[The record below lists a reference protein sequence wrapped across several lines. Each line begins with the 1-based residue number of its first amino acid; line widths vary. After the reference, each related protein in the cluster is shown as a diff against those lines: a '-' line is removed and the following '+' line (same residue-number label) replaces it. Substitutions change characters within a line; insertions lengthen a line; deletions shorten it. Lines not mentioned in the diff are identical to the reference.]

1 MNRCKIFILIIISII
16 VSEAYAQDISNLSKK
31 NLFKVSGSFAA
42 LGTVYNVAGIEAR
55 RDPFFWQL
63 NASLNISAA
72 NVAIPLTLRLT
83 QQERSFTQPFNQYGL
98 SPKYKAFTVH
108 LGYRSMKFSE
118 FSLSGNQFMGIGIE
132 IAPQDAFVSGKLLIG
147 RFARAVDGYYQDGTV
162 IGSPSYERWGYGSQ
176 VTLGKKNNNLG
187 FQFFKA
193 KDDANS
199 IQNFTNDATV
209 KPGDNLVFGV
219 TTHQKITKKLTLDA
233 EIDWSAYTADT
244 RVPETVIEGYSYLN
258 NLGSLLYAN
267 TTSTFNKAMYANLK
281 YKKKK
286 LGLKLKYRRIDPEY
300 KTMGSVYLNN
310 DFEDITAGASYQF
323 FDKKLNTN
331 VSGGFQ
337 RNNLNEDKVS
347 EMARLISSV
356 GVNYTPNQ
364 TWNFS
369 STFSNFNSQSQ
380 MTLVNSFDTIRYAQ
394 VTKNAGV
401 QIARNTIKN
410 SNRIGVTTGL
420 NFQNAKINGETNTV
434 FYNAQLG
441 FRYGVTKT
449 KTNFGINIS
458 ANKNIAQGIE
468 TTAIGPSLSVGK
480 VIHKNKISL
489 SYAASFLKSYTANF
503 SDGYIINNKLSA
515 KYKIDK
521 HHSLMSNISLI
532 RRESLAKSY
541 TETVASIGYNFV
553 F

>member
-1 MNRCKIFILIIISII
+1 MYKLKIITFLFTLLSVSI
-16 VSEAYAQDISNLSKK
+16 VCGQDFSNLKK
-31 NLFKVSGSFAA
+31 KDLFKVSGSFAA
-42 LGTVYNVAGIEAR
+42 LGTVYNVSGIEAR

-63 NASLNISAA
+63 NASLNVTAV
-72 NVAIPLTLRLT
+72 NVGIPITLRLT

-108 LGYRSMKFSE
+108 IGYRSMKFSE
-118 FSLSGNQFMGIGIE
+118 FSLSGNQFMGVGIE
-132 IAPQDAFVSGKLLIG
+132 VAPKDAFVSGKILVG

-162 IGSPSYERWGYGSQ
+162 IGTPSYERWGYGSQ
-176 VTLGKKNNNLG
+176 ITLGKKNKNLG
-187 FQFFKA
+187 IQVFKA
-193 KDDANS
+193 KDDIHS
-199 IQNFTNDATV
+199 IQNFTDDATV
-209 KPGDNLVFGV
+209 KPGDNLVFGA
-219 TTHQKITKKLTLDA
+219 TTHQRITKKLTLDA
-233 EIDWSAYTADT
+233 EIDWSAFTSDT
-244 RVPETVIEGYSYLN
+244 RIPETVLEGYSYLN

-267 TTSTFNKAMYANLK
+267 TTSTFNKAMYAKLK

-286 LGLKLKYRRIDPEY
+286 LGLKLNYRRIDPEY

-323 FDKKLNTN
+323 LNKKLNTN

-337 RNNLNEDKVS
+337 RNNLNNDKAS
-347 EMARLISSV
+347 EMARLISSI

-380 MTLVNSFDTIRYAQ
+380 MTLINSFDTIRYAQ
-394 VTKNAGV
+394 ITKNAGL
-401 QIARNTIKN
+401 QIVRNTIKD
-410 SNRIGVTTGL
+410 SKRIGITTGL

-441 FRYGVTKT
+441 IQYGITKT
-449 KTNFGINIS
+449 KTNFSFNIS

-468 TTAIGPSLSVGK
+468 TTAIGPSLSIGK
-480 VIHKNKISL
+480 VINKNKISL
-489 SYAASFLKSYTANF
+489 GYIASFLKSFTASY
-503 SDGYIINNKLSA
+503 SDGFIINNKISA

-521 HHSLMSNISLI
+521 HHAIMSNISLI